1 MDETGTR
8 QETRTIRRI
17 TFKLVPF
24 LVLLYLAAYI
34 DRSTLGFAKLQMN
47 ADIGIGDAA
56 YGFGA
61 GLFFIAYFLFEVPS
75 NVFLVRIGASRWFAR
90 ILVTWGT
97 ITVAMAL
104 IRGPASFYLLRF
116 LLGAA
121 EAGFYPGVVYFLCQW
136 FPARHRASIF
146 GLFLLSQPLALI
158 VTGPLSGG
166 LLGMEGIAGLHG
178 WQWLFILTGLP
189 AMLLAWPTLRLLP
202 DRPRDA
208 HWLPAADRVWLDA
221 ELARERREKGPVL
234 DAAGA
239 QAHPLRALGDA
250 RIVLLALYFLPY
262 PLAVYG
268 MSMWLPTII
277 KAFGVSNLTTGFLS
291 AIPYF
296 FAIAGLLT
304 VPRSSDRRDERMWHI
319 AGSAALG
326 AIGLAVSATAHSHVV
341 QLAALC
347 LTAFGLYA
355 AQPIFWTLP
364 SRFLS
369 GTSAAA
375 GIAMINAIGNLG
387 GYLGPFT
394 VGAIKQYTGRL
405 ADGLYFLAAGVLLLG
420 VLLTVVV
427 RRYVEAPGGATPAA
441 ANENRRV

>member
-1 MDETGTR
+1 MEETGKH
-8 QETRTIRRI
+8 QEARTIRL
-17 TFKLVPF
+17 TTLKLVPF
-24 LVLLYLAAYI
+24 LILLYLAAYI

-47 ADIGIGDAA
+47 ADVGISDAA

-61 GLFFIAYFLFEVPS
+61 GLFFIGYFLFEVPS

-90 ILVTWGT
+90 ILITWGA

-104 IRGPASFYLLRF
+104 ISGPKSFYLLRF

-136 FPARHRASIF
+136 FPARHRGRIF
-146 GLFLLSQPLALI
+146 GLFLLSQPFALI

-208 HWLPAADRVWLDA
+208 RWLPDADRAWLDA
-221 ELARERREKGPVL
+221 ELARERRETGPVL
-234 DAAGA
+234 DSAGA
-239 QAHPLRALGDA
+239 HAHPLQAFKDP
-250 RIVLLALYFLPY
+250 RILLLALYFLPY

-277 KAFGVSNLTTGFLS
+277 KAFGVSNLATGFLS
-291 AIPYF
+291 AIPYC
-296 FAIAGLLT
+296 FAVVALLT
-304 VPRSSDRRDERMWHI
+304 VPRSSDRHDERMWHI

-326 AIGLAVSATAHSHVV
+326 AIGLAVSAAAHSHVV

-364 SRFLS
+364 GRFLS
-369 GTSAAA
+369 GAPAAA

-394 VGAIKQYTGRL
+394 MGAIKQYTGHL
-405 ADGLYFLAAGVLLLG
+405 ADGLYFLAAGVLVLG

-427 RRYVEAPGGATPAA
+427 RRYIEAPGVALHATTAD
-441 ANENRRV
+441 